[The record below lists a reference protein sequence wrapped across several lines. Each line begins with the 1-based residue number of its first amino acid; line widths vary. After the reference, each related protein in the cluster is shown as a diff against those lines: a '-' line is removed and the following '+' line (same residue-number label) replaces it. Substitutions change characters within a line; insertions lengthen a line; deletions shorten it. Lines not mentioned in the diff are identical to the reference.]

1 MSQLVLA
8 LLGGFEARID
18 AGPPAAVPT
27 RKAQALL
34 AYLALTPGQTH
45 PRDKLAAL
53 LWPDTPPGPARTALR
68 QTLFVLRKA
77 LGAADHGLVA
87 TGDAITL
94 AADAIQTDV
103 AAFERAVADATP
115 AALEQSVAL
124 YRGDLLAGLS
134 VAEPAFE
141 DWLMTERERLRE
153 LALEALARLLAQQR
167 GSGAVGAAVQTALR
181 ALALDPLQEPVHRTL
196 MRLYI
201 QLGRRDAA
209 LRQYQE
215 CVEVLQREL
224 GVEPEPESK
233 ALYQEVLRQRPQRQH
248 PGRAGSAAIAAG
260 PGGLAEAPLMGRDP
274 ELARLHEALA
284 QSWAGHSPIVAVLG
298 EIGIGKSRLLAEL
311 AAEARRRGGA
321 VLAGRS
327 YESEQVLPFGPW
339 VDALRQSEVL
349 VDARA
354 LEGLDAPW
362 VAELTRLFPE
372 LACPGLPS
380 PGGPS
385 DQLRLFEALA
395 RLVRHLAVAQPL
407 LIVLEDA
414 HWADEMSLRFLAFL
428 ARRLQASPILLA
440 ISIREEEL
448 GDSPML
454 RRTLDELAAEERL
467 ARLTLA
473 RLGRDDTLELVR
485 LLGRGRSRAIH
496 LAEEIWRTSDG
507 NPFIVVETMRAIGDE
522 ATASVPLPTRVRDMI
537 ERRLDRLSG
546 RARLLAS
553 VAAVIG
559 REFEFVLLQR
569 AAGLPE
575 GDAAE
580 GVEELV
586 RRRVLR
592 ATGQRFDFTHD
603 RIRETA
609 YVILLAPQRRA
620 LHGAVARAVESV
632 YGGDL
637 ESHCGAL
644 AGHYREAEI
653 WDRAVHY
660 LARFAES
667 AARRYA
673 HQEAVAALDDAL
685 RYVERLPGEGQDR
698 LILTLVLR
706 QAGLFHYLGRFGD
719 LVARLGREEDR
730 LERVGDPTL
739 NGPYYFRLGQAHS
752 VLGHREHAQQAA
764 RRAIAEAQRCDDRA
778 TMGRAHT
785 VLSRE
790 AHWLGRPAEGIQH
803 GLRAVSFL
811 EQANEPHWL
820 GMAHWLI
827 GRHHYLMGEFDLALV
842 AEDRARAIGEAHG
855 DRRLQSH
862 AAWTSGELLAVR
874 GDWEAGIERCQRALE
889 ISPDPL
895 DTANARGHLGSAYL
909 EAGDA
914 GQAIPFLEQ
923 AMHQFGQFR
932 GGQARGWYTMLLG
945 AAHLA
950 KGDLE
955 GARVRTRS
963 ALEILESAQYRRG
976 IAWAQRTLGLIA
988 EQAGAL
994 AEAEIHLRQA
1004 LEIFTEISARFEVAR
1019 TQLALALLANQRGD
1033 AREAT
1038 QSLQLAHRA
1047 FEDLAA
1053 PRYVERAERLA
1064 AGAGVVLI

>member
-1 MSQLVLA
+1 MSQLFLA

-18 AGPPAAVPT
+18 AGLPVAVPT
-27 RKAQALL
+27 KKAQALL

-77 LGAADHGLVA
+77 LGAAQLGLVV

-94 AADAIQTDV
+94 VAGAIQTDV
-103 AAFERAVADATP
+103 AVFERAVADATP

-167 GSGAVGAAVQTALR
+167 GSGAAGAAVQTALR
-181 ALALDPLQEPVHRTL
+181 ALALDPLQEAVHRTL
-196 MRLYI
+196 MRLYL

-215 CVEVLQREL
+215 CVDVLQREL
-224 GVEPEPESK
+224 GLEPEPESK
-233 ALYQEVLRQRPQRQH
+233 ALYQEVLRQRP
-248 PGRAGSAAIAAG
+248 GRAGSAAIATG

-274 ELARLHEALA
+274 DLARLHEALA
-284 QSWAGHSPIVAVLG
+284 QSWAGHGRIVAVFG
-298 EIGIGKSRLLAEL
+298 EIGIGKSRLLTEV
-311 AAEARRRGGA
+311 AAEAGRRGGA

-327 YESEQVLPFGPW
+327 YESEPILPFGLW
-339 VDALRQSEVL
+339 VDALRQSGLL
-349 VDARA
+349 VDTGAPK
-354 LEGLDAPW
+354 GLDAPW

-372 LACPGLPS
+372 LAHPGMSAASSL
-380 PGGPS
+380 S
-385 DQLRLFEALA
+385 DHLRLFEALA
-395 RLVRHLAVAQPL
+395 RLVRHLALARPL

-428 ARRLQASPILLA
+428 GRRLQASPILLA
-440 ISIREEEL
+440 LSIREEEL
-448 GDSPML
+448 ADSPML

-485 LLGRGRSRAIH
+485 LLGRGRSRATH
-496 LAEEIWRTSDG
+496 LAEEIWRTSGG

-522 ATASVPLPTRVRDMI
+522 VTASVPLPTRVRDMI

-546 RARLLAS
+546 RARQLAS

-592 ATGQRFDFTHD
+592 AAGQRFDFAHD

-609 YVILLAPQRRA
+609 SVILLAPQRRV
-620 LHGAVARAVESV
+620 LHGAVARAIESV

-653 WDRAVHY
+653 WDKAVHY

-673 HQEAVAALDDAL
+673 HEEAVGALDDAL
-685 RYVERLPGEGQDR
+685 RYAERLPGEGQDR

-706 QAGLFHYLGRFGD
+706 QAGLFHYLGRFED

-752 VLGHREHAQQAA
+752 VLGDRERADQAA
-764 RRAIAEAQRCDDRA
+764 RRAGDEARQCDDRA
-778 TMGRAHT
+778 TMGRAYT
-785 VLSRE
+785 VLARE

-803 GLRAVSFL
+803 GLRAVSLL

-827 GRHHYLMGEFDLALV
+827 GRHHYLMGEFEAALV
-842 AEDRARAIGEAHG
+842 AEDQARAIGKAHG

-862 AAWTSGELLAVR
+862 ATWTSGELLAVR
-874 GDWEAGIERCQRALE
+874 GDWVAGIELCQRALE

-909 EAGDA
+909 EAGEA

-923 AMHQFGQFR
+923 AVHQFGQFR
-932 GGQARGWYTMLLG
+932 GGQGHGWYTMLLG
-945 AAHLA
+945 TAHLA

-955 GARVRTRS
+955 GASVRTRTG
-963 ALEILESAQYRRG
+963 LEILESAQYRRG

-994 AEAEIHLRQA
+994 ADAEAHLQQA
-1004 LEIFTEISARFEVAR
+1004 LAIFTAISARFEVAR
-1019 TQLALALLANQRGD
+1019 THLALAQLARRRGD
-1033 AREAT
+1033 AGGAT
-1038 QSLQLAHRA
+1038 QSLQVAHHAFRALAV
-1047 FEDLAA
+1047 
-1053 PRYVERAERLA
+1053 PRYIERAERLA
-1064 AGAGVVLI
+1064 EEGGVVLRATI